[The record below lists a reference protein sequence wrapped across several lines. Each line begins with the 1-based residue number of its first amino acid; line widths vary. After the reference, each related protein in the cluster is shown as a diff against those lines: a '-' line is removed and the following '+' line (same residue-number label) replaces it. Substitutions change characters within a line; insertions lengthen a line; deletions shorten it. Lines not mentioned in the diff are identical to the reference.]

1 MGLGR
6 GGIAGEGNTT
16 LFVSFSSFLP
26 FSRIS
31 VFDVEIKSQNKIST
45 LVLEFSKKSTL
56 QPLTYLHLG
65 WDLTVRFDLI

>member
-45 LVLEFSKKSTL
+45 LVLEFSKKSN
-56 QPLTYLHLG
+56 PLTLNISSPWMG
-65 WDLTVRFDLI
+65 PDC